1 MGADYKAP
9 GRHLS
14 PPRPATRC
22 SQREDA
28 VLSIIFDIFVLLF
41 TVSCIWILSH
51 GVPRQQ
57 VQSFVHGIFAVVWWG
72 FLRNKGVKGL
82 CQDTL
87 LTTAL
92 FPLQW
97 MPCAVAAATTNA
109 ISPGTSSWLMLEI
122 SLPIQFFALTFF
134 AVLFTVSMV
143 YHYGP
148 QPAGASFSHSMHPH
162 ANRSSVS
169 FPDRPSNLSQVCPFC
184 GM

>member
-1 MGADYKAP
+1 MGTDYKAP

-14 PPRPATRC
+14 PLRPAVRC

-28 VLSIIFDIFVLLF
+28 VLSTIFDIFVLLF
-41 TVSCIWILSH
+41 TVSCLWVLSH

-87 LTTAL
+87 LATAL

-97 MPCAVAAATTNA
+97 MPKRTHTHSFYITHTHTYTHTT
-109 ISPGTSSWLMLEI
+109 
-122 SLPIQFFALTFF
+122 
-134 AVLFTVSMV
+134 
-143 YHYGP
+143 H
-148 QPAGASFSHSMHPH
+148 
-162 ANRSSVS
+162 R
-169 FPDRPSNLSQVCPFC
+169 VCQ
-184 GM
+184 

>member
-1 MGADYKAP
+1 MRRLVWTTQALCREPSSHGRLASMGADYKAP

-14 PPRPATRC
+14 PLRPAVRC

-28 VLSIIFDIFVLLF
+28 VLSTIFDIFVLLF
-41 TVSCIWILSH
+41 TVSCLWVLSH

-87 LTTAL
+87 LATAL

-97 MPCAVAAATTNA
+97 MPKRTHTHSFYITHTHTIPTAAQQRQQVQPWP
-109 ISPGTSSWLMLEI
+109 SSGPGQAPTGGHPTMVHPPSQ
-122 SLPIQFFALTFF
+122 SLP
-134 AVLFTVSMV
+134 
-143 YHYGP
+143 
-148 QPAGASFSHSMHPH
+148 HS
-162 ANRSSVS
+162 R
-169 FPDRPSNLSQVCPFC
+169 
-184 GM
+184 